1 MTVSEEDQILID
13 HLSTNKNEFN
23 QFVYTPLEEA
33 VSLLTK
39 RRANLLESKLSIPS
53 PLEKDSRAVLFRQ
66 VLTSN
71 YEARR
76 FLNLIESTELKPLFF
91 EYYKDKFTSNNEFKH
106 SLGRLLFYKGR
117 GKKDGTQIYSQTI
130 VDFNLS
136 NGKPIEEL
144 KTLWG
149 QPLIDFHH
157 QLFHSSFKQLGDDD
171 FFDASQWFS
180 ENGGS
185 AMEYYE
191 SFISLFTQHA
201 ILFEDFMINEKEL
214 FFTTKV
220 FLPVFLKIL
229 RETGLKPLI
238 VSLEPTEI
246 EDSRFWMCHP
256 FSDFEIVRQKLCK

>member
-117 GKKDGTQIYSQTI
+117 GKKDGMDRHWTLAPDGIYEEKGESARTVERPQLQKMLPLGHRWLRSRAGR
-130 VDFNLS
+130 VDDY
-136 NGKPIEEL
+136 
-144 KTLWG
+144 
-149 QPLIDFHH
+149 PL
-157 QLFHSSFKQLGDDD
+157 LGR
-171 FFDASQWFS
+171 
-180 ENGGS
+180 G
-185 AMEYYE
+185 
-191 SFISLFTQHA
+191 
-201 ILFEDFMINEKEL
+201 
-214 FFTTKV
+214 
-220 FLPVFLKIL
+220 
-229 RETGLKPLI
+229 
-238 VSLEPTEI
+238 
-246 EDSRFWMCHP
+246 
-256 FSDFEIVRQKLCK
+256 